1 MRLSVVAT
9 FLSLCLIGL
18 SAADEAH
25 ASTRKK
31 TNIPAEELGSALQTL
46 AKDRNFQIVYVSEE
60 IANVR
65 TQGAVGEF
73 TPEEALKRLLIGTG
87 LTYRYL
93 DDQTVT
99 ILSRAMADAGAAG
112 QSQMPT
118 EQPNGASSSKE
129 GKKSASSGFRVAQ
142 LDQGADSRSA
152 TVENPTSTSRGSN
165 EPVPVE
171 EVVVTGQFEFLSAD
185 TSGATNL
192 PLPIEKVP
200 QSISLVSEDFI
211 KAADVKTLGDIAAYT
226 PGALNVGNQE
236 GIESLIKLRGFSS
249 DQAIDGVNLGNG
261 GYSPDWAIVDR
272 LEVVKGPSS
281 VTYGV
286 GSPGGLVNLVT
297 KSDTPNTPSYVS
309 VQGGSWDSWRVEGQ
323 VAGAPTSQ
331 VRGIGVAVQDQG
343 HNFIDGINHT
353 TTVLYG
359 GFNADPVNSVTAY
372 LDGGW
377 ERHER
382 TTFDGIP
389 TEADGS
395 PAPLA
400 RSFFIGSSNYDL
412 YTSVYHG
419 EGGVTWHAT
428 DVLDLSL
435 KSAVRT
441 TDTHGWESFGSNL
454 QPNGNLA
461 LGLDRINADKETFY
475 GVSASAVYRFDS
487 LGLQDSFLSFMSLYQ
502 GSHILGDYQG
512 ASFNG
517 KGSGKSNIFSGEDAI
532 SAVFNSAVL
541 VPGVFT
547 VDDGSRT
554 LTNSVQAVIKFVDHL
569 SALLGASYC
578 KLSED
583 QNDGGVQTDY
593 DFAGQMSYRGALI
606 YEFLAG
612 TNAYVSYSQSFEP
625 QEFADASGNLL
636 PPVKGDQ
643 YEAGV
648 KYRSASER
656 LLLTGAVYQ
665 ITQKNTAEYYG
676 IVDGSDRYEPV
687 GEVKHKGVEL
697 QAIGRITR
705 QWQMNAGYAYLD
717 PKITKDTDLAIVGQ
731 TDIFLPKQTADA
743 YTEYTFDT
751 APVHGLS
758 VGGGVS
764 YVGAQRTSFDGS
776 TKDIAGYFLAD
787 LTAGYVI
794 DKWSVRL
801 NVHNLLDRHYFINN
815 YQTLIYG
822 NTVGTPTNLALTIR
836 RNF

>member
-1 MRLSVVAT
+1 MRIGTIVAVAWVTTGGLAAAERTSASVT
-9 FLSLCLIGL
+9 QYEL
-18 SAADEAH
+18 
-25 ASTRKK
+25 
-31 TNIPAEELGSALQTL
+31 NIPRQPLDTALNDL
-46 AKDRNFQIVYVSEE
+46 AKQTGVQVGRFSD
-60 IANVR
+60 
-65 TQGAVGEF
+65 AVKGDTLVGPITGNYSTEQ
-73 TPEEALKRLLIGTG
+73 ALKTLLAPTS
-87 LTYRYL
+87 LTYRAL
-93 DDQTVT
+93 ND
-99 ILSRAMADAGAAG
+99 RAIIVLRREDIAQLPAAN
-112 QSQMPT
+112 T
-118 EQPNGASSSKE
+118 LVSKE
-129 GKKSASSGFRVAQ
+129 PA
-142 LDQGADSRSA
+142 
-152 TVENPTSTSRGSN
+152 
-165 EPVPVE
+165 PVE
-171 EVVVTGQFEFLSAD
+171 EIVVTGQFEFLSAD

-200 QSISLVSEDFI
+200 QSISLVSQDFI
-211 KAADVKTLGDIAAYT
+211 KAADLKTLGEIAAYT
-226 PGALNVGNQE
+226 PGALNAGNQE
-236 GIESLIKLRGFSS
+236 GFESLIKLRGFPSN
-249 DQAIDGVNLGNG
+249 QAIDGVNLGNG

-286 GSPGGLVNLVT
+286 GSPGGLVNLIT
-297 KSDTPNTPSYVS
+297 KSDTPHTPSYVS
-309 VQGGSWDSWRVEGQ
+309 VQGGSWDNWRVEGQ
-323 VAGAPTSQ
+323 AAGALTSQ
-331 VRGIGVAVQDQG
+331 VRGIGVVVQDQG
-343 HNFIDGINHT
+343 HSFIDGINHA

-359 GFNADPVNSVTAY
+359 GFNADPGDWVTAY
-372 LDGGW
+372 LHGGW

-395 PAPLA
+395 PAPLP
-400 RSFFIGSSNYDL
+400 RNFFIGSSNYDI

-419 EGGVTWHAT
+419 EGGVTWHT
-428 DVLDLSL
+428 TNMLDLSL
-435 KSAVRT
+435 KAAVRT
-441 TDTHGWESFGSNL
+441 ADTHGWESYGYNL
-454 QPNGNLA
+454 KPNGNVA
-461 LGLDRINADKETFY
+461 LGLDSINSDKVTYY

-502 GSHILGDYQG
+502 GSHVLGEYQG
-512 ASFNG
+512 VSFNG
-517 KGSGKSNIFSGEDAI
+517 KGSGKANIFNGAAAI
-532 SAVFNSAVL
+532 GAVFNSAVL

-547 VDDGSRT
+547 VDNGSRT
-554 LTNSVQAVIKFVDHL
+554 VTNSVQAVITPVAHL
-569 SALLGASYC
+569 SALLGASHC
-578 KLSED
+578 KLSQAQD
-583 QNDGGVQTDY
+583 DSGVHTDH
-593 DFAGQMSYRGALI
+593 DFAGQMSYRAGLT
-606 YEFLAG
+606 YEFQPR

-625 QEFADASGNLL
+625 QGYIDANGNQL

-656 LLLTGAVYQ
+656 LLVTGAVYQ
-665 ITQKNTAEYYG
+665 ITQKNTGEYFG
-676 IVDGSDRYEPV
+676 IVEGSDRYEPV

-705 QWQMNAGYAYLD
+705 QWQVNAGYAYLD

-776 TKDIAGYFLAD
+776 TKDIAGYILVD
-787 LTAGYVI
+787 VTAGYVI

-801 NVHNLLDRHYFINN
+801 NAHNLLDRHYFINN
-815 YQTLIYG
+815 WQTLIYG
-822 NTVGTPTNLALTIR
+822 NTVGTPTNVSLTIR